1 MNLLIFRRTS
11 MNSNKTIIISVLVM
25 SLFFL
30 VKPAESQ
37 IKYSY
42 GSKWKSPFFTI
53 EVAGSYNPPIQDAH
67 GEVADFFKF
76 KDYGTSIGWGAQF
89 NFKFGLGPKA
99 QYRPYITLGYCQLF
113 GSDDK
118 NAYIETNYIRYGY
131 PLPGSAVYG
140 ANPLKGESA
149 IILRIPY
156 AGVGFE
162 YAFTTADPKRRQYIP
177 FIGSEFYLS
186 VITGKYRQTS
196 PQAPYSHAET
206 PFIIKSDVR
215 FGLGL
220 GAGMDIR
227 FTKGFG
233 MVFGFKY
240 KLSNL
245 IGKTADYLKEENKM
259 NLLDYYDTDMNSNLK
274 ESRSI
279 GFMELY
285 LGASFFVGKSD
296 K

>member
-1 MNLLIFRRTS
+1 ME
-11 MNSNKTIIISVLVM
+11 SNKTIITCILAM

-30 VKPAESQ
+30 IRPAESQ
-37 IKYSY
+37 IKYAS

-99 QYRPYITLGYCQLF
+99 QYRPYITLGYSQLY

-118 NAYIETNYIRYGY
+118 NAYIETNWINNGY
-131 PLPGSAVYG
+131 PLKGSAVFG
-140 ANPLKGESA
+140 TNPLPGESA
-149 IILRIPY
+149 TILRIPY
-156 AGVGFE
+156 AGLGFE
-162 YAFTTADPKRRQYIP
+162 YAFTEADPKKRQFIP
-177 FIGSEFYLS
+177 FVGTEFYLS

-196 PQAPYSHAET
+196 PIAPYTPGAET
-206 PFIIKSDVR
+206 PFLIKADVR
-215 FGLGL
+215 FGIGA

-233 MVFGFKY
+233 IVFGFKY

-245 IGKTADYLKEENKM
+245 IGKTADFLKEENKM
-259 NLLDYYDTDMNSNLK
+259 NLLDGYDTDLNTNLK
-274 ESRSI
+274 ESRNI

-285 LGASFFVGKSD
+285 LGASFFVGKS
-296 K
+296 KK